1 MNPWFLLAGVLF
13 VAGAFGSGYL
23 AGGRHERQA
32 AQARER
38 AAVVAAVDEG
48 NRIASAD
55 LARAVDAERKRQSA
69 RGVAVERS
77 VQIEERIRTE
87 VVYRDPECRVDP
99 LSLRMLNA
107 AITGDTRPDPDPAR
121 RGDDRVQPAVP
132 ARRPEPGG
140 AAPEV
145 P

>member
-1 MNPWFLLAGVLF
+1 MLAAVL
-13 VAGAFGSGYL
+13 AIGAAFGSGYYK
-23 AGGRHERQA
+23 GGRHERQA

-38 AAVVAAVDEG
+38 NAVVAAVDEG

-69 RGVAVERS
+69 RGIAIERS

-87 VVYRDPECRVDP
+87 VVYRDPDCRVDP

-107 AITGDTRPDPDPAR
+107 AIAGDTRPDPDPAR

-140 AAPEV
+140 AAPES

>member
-1 MNPWFLLAGVLF
+1 MSPWLLLAAVLA
-13 VAGAFGSGYL
+13 VGAAFGSGYL
-23 AGGRHERQA
+23 SGGGHERNA
-32 AQARER
+32 AKARQHS
-38 AAVVAAVDEG
+38 AVVAAVEEG

-55 LARAVDAERKRQSA
+55 LVQAVAAERKRQSA

-107 AITGDTRPDPDPAR
+107 AIAGDTRPDPDPAR

-132 ARRPEPGG
+132 ARRSELGG
-140 AAPEV
+140 AAAESP
-145 P
+145 